1 MLHRTQVPQRSGPAA
16 TGFTPGKCGAFTLI
30 ELLVVIAIIAILAA
44 ILFPVFAQARE
55 KARQTACLS
64 NTKQI
69 GTAMMLYAQ
78 DNDEALP
85 LSVYWPG
92 YATEKRWWLGQIQD
106 YLKSDPVFVCP
117 SAPDLTPPVAFSGTA
132 YAATALGYGLNSNV
146 CPTNITGTIAT
157 SRSLAEIADSAG
169 TALVLDAEEYDGAR
183 IAGKNDP
190 LTWGGYR
197 QSPPKATGWSWMP
210 PSNWTGGNATAYNN
224 AGANRRPFPRHN
236 GGMNVVYADGH
247 AKWSRIDRFLGP
259 LPGGWPYKDPN
270 NSWDDQ

>member
-1 MLHRTQVPQRSGPAA
+1 MLS
-16 TGFTPGKCGAFTLI
+16 
-30 ELLVVIAIIAILAA
+30 
-44 ILFPVFAQARE
+44 
-55 KARQTACLS
+55 S
-64 NTKQI
+64 TKQI

-85 LSVYWPG
+85 LSVYLARLRHGKALVAGADSGLPQ
-92 YATEKRWWLGQIQD
+92 ERPRLRVPLG
-106 YLKSDPVFVCP
+106 
-117 SAPDLTPPVAFSGTA
+117 PDLTPPVAFSGTA
-132 YAATALGYGLNSNV
+132 YAATALGYGLNGNV

-157 SRSLAEIADSAG
+157 QSLLGRDRRLGRHGAG
-169 TALVLDAEEYDGAR
+169 PGRRGEYDGAR

-197 QSPPKATGWSWMP
+197 QSPPKATGWNWMP

-259 LPGGWPYKDPN
+259 LPGGWPYKHPN